1 MKPTYS
7 AETRLR
13 SSAVTYRNASRV
25 YAIWAEVGDLDKV
38 PTPDEARGVAR
49 TYRQRYGAKVT
60 TEGAAWRRVTAL
72 LYDRYNFSPVADM
85 LAVKRALVDPTEE
98 NLLALNSLEWR
109 VLGEQLIDPDIP
121 WALPLNYEMVGELE
135 EGSRAWTL
143 RNLPEGMQRRL
154 ISSTEVARRSQK
166 RGDPPILDSVKEWS
180 P

>member
-1 MKPTYS
+1 AGARRLFS
-7 AETRLR
+7 FVQAEDGIR
-13 SSAVTYRNASRV
+13 AFHVA
-25 YAIWAEVGDLDKV
+25 
-38 PTPDEARGVAR
+38 GVQ
-49 TYRQRYGAKVT
+49 TC
-60 TEGAAWRRVTAL
+60 AL
-72 LYDRYNFSPVADM
+72 PI
-85 LAVKRALVDPTEE
+85 LAVERALVDPTEE
-98 NLLALNSLEWR
+98 SLLALNSLEWR